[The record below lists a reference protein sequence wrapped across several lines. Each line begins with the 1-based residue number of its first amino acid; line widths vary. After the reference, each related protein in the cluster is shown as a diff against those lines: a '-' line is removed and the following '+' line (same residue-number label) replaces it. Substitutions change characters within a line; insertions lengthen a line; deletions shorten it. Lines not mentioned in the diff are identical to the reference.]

1 VKGDH
6 VEGLYQLSLEMTTA
20 VESKWVT
27 CFIQECVIANV
38 L

>member
-6 VEGLYQLSLEMTTA
+6 VEGLYQLSLKKTIA

-27 CFIQECVIANV
+27 CFIQECVITKV